1 MSAAPTAADS
11 CCCCSLAAASHCRT
25 THLAVVRTNP
35 NREPGLW
42 CGRGDGYQGINTV
55 FVSPTGLPFELQFH
69 TPESLSMKEEACH
82 SSYEKFRS
90 ASDSSKMIQYWEE
103 MVSMWDM

>member
-1 MSAAPTAADS
+1 M
-11 CCCCSLAAASHCRT
+11 
-25 THLAVVRTNP
+25 
-35 NREPGLW
+35 
-42 CGRGDGYQGINTV
+42 
-55 FVSPTGLPFELQFH
+55 SPTGLPFELQFH

>member
-1 MSAAPTAADS
+1 MVG
-11 CCCCSLAAASHCRT
+11 R
-25 THLAVVRTNP
+25 NP
-35 NREPGLW
+35 NREPGLL

>member
-1 MSAAPTAADS
+1 M
-11 CCCCSLAAASHCRT
+11 
-25 THLAVVRTNP
+25 
-35 NREPGLW
+35 
-42 CGRGDGYQGINTV
+42 
-55 FVSPTGLPFELQFH
+55 SPTGLPFELQFH

-103 MVSMWDM
+103 MVSMWDMVPVPEDGARLAPLVTPLESCRACF

>member
-1 MSAAPTAADS
+1 MHWHSS
-11 CCCCSLAAASHCRT
+11 QRSIRCCCSLAAASHCRT
-25 THLAVVRTNP
+25 THLAVVGRNP